1 MTLRIILVCEKKRD
15 VGLCVCISFSV
26 LFFFKV
32 LLNGQATG
40 EAIVERKREKY
51 KQRICLKVETKEKKK
66 ERNYMQT
73 GHIHKHVD

>member
-1 MTLRIILVCEKKRD
+1 MLVC
-15 VGLCVCISFSV
+15 VYFFFCS
-26 LFFFKV
+26 FFFKV

-40 EAIVERKREKY
+40 EAIVERKGEKY